1 MPKHIIVIMLQ
12 RKSIHKCASVCINPG
27 MKLLA
32 HVLIGMVTAEYM
44 KNGRH
49 TLWRQLLPVG
59 MVDVLKIMVL
69 VLVGEPFEV
78 PEDLL
83 LELGVVLDQVRVNV
97 LQTHP
102 LVVAEG
108 VDGQR
113 RILGHLDADNWPVR
127 IDSDLVL
134 TRLNSSAGQ
143 HEAVVCLHES
153 LPFVFK
159 WFVRPVQEF

>member
-12 RKSIHKCASVCINPG
+12 RKSIHKCASVCINPR

-83 LELGVVLDQVRVNV
+83 LELGVVLDQVRGSHVFAEC
-97 LQTHP
+97 LF
-102 LVVAEG
+102 VAC
-108 VDGQR
+108 
-113 RILGHLDADNWPVR
+113 
-127 IDSDLVL
+127 DLVGVA
-134 TRLNSSAGQ
+134 SAT
-143 HEAVVCLHES
+143 
-153 LPFVFK
+153 
-159 WFVRPVQEF
+159 PV